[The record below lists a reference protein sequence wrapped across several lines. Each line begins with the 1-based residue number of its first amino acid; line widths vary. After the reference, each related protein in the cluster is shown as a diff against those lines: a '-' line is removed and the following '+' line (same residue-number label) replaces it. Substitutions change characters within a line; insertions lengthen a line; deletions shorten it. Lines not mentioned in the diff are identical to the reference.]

1 MSLSILPVNQ
11 VFGKYEQQ
19 ARLADLNK
27 KTPANTIQM
36 QVDRVTISPEALKMR
51 AINATLEVIQASKKE
66 STTALNIEEKPL
78 PSTEEKKLSK
88 DATESLSSTEFI
100 REHFQNKTDKAE
112 AKVEAEESARKKEED
127 DQNTHF

>member
-1 MSLSILPVNQ
+1 MTLSILPVNQ

-27 KTPANTIQM
+27 KTSVKTIQM
-36 QVDRVTISPEALKMR
+36 QVDRVVISPEALKKK
-51 AINATLEVIQASKKE
+51 AIDAALEVIQASKKE
-66 STTALNIEEKPL
+66 SNAIKNIEEKPL

-100 REHFQNKTDKAE
+100 KEHSKNKTD
-112 AKVEAEESARKKEED
+112 KVEAEESARKKEEA

>member
-66 STTALNIEEKPL
+66 STTTLNIEEKPL
-78 PSTEEKKLSK
+78 PSTGGKMSSK
-88 DATESLSSTEFI
+88 DVDELLSSTVI
-100 REHFQNKTDKAE
+100 VREHFQGKSDKISVEE
-112 AKVEAEESARKKEED
+112 AIKRKEED
-127 DQNTHF
+127 MQNTHF

>member
-27 KTPANTIQM
+27 KTPAKTIQM

-66 STTALNIEEKPL
+66 STTTLNIEEKPL
-78 PSTEEKKLSK
+78 PSTGEKMSSK
-88 DATESLSSTEFI
+88 DVDELLSSTVI
-100 REHFQNKTDKAE
+100 VREHFKGKTDKA
-112 AKVEAEESARKKEED
+112 EAEESARKKEED